1 MRHAP
6 KFQGGDYDIGR
17 CIISCSFHD
26 GLLRRSVYYNAKD
39 LHGYAIW
46 AMPSPLDLGLI
57 EAGL

>member
-1 MRHAP
+1 MT
-6 KFQGGDYDIGR
+6 FGR